1 MKTTEVEITTDNIG
15 VRIKTDR
22 YGLSLF
28 ITNNGWQW
36 TGVDITEETLDM
48 IAKATEQY
56 KKNKKS

>member
-1 MKTTEVEITTDNIG
+1 MKTTEVEITKDNIG